1 MSSASRSYW
10 KSFAKT
16 HWEKKPLVEKNFASS
31 VRNID
36 ENQVFQMLV
45 ALSDQCRKRRSSDG
59 FKFYINGEL
68 QYDFDTIQILPRKK
82 DRSLQNYHAQM
93 AKMFPDYCL
102 VCDELLQASEEH
114 WQSLTELTR
123 DLFDAV
129 GFPNRFAELGLYL
142 GNYRKT
148 PFGVHVDGCG
158 VFSFPVVG
166 QKKFRLWT
174 SAYAKMH
181 PDLVHAFD
189 YAPFKKHSQVLT
201 VGPGDMSYWP
211 SSAWHIAESDGS
223 FSATWSLGVWLD
235 RPHRES
241 LETALAPL
249 LESKVGARG
258 KKTMLKRT
266 PALPSGQIAQ
276 LPAIYEA
283 SLSALATI
291 SKEEIHDAL
300 LKQWLEQSS
309 LEGFKT
315 PPRVISRSGSKTGA
329 EKITLGSQIRI
340 RPSRQILWA
349 HLSAEP
355 KTLFAF
361 QGTVWAFRCSKEFL
375 KLIEALNTEAVCRV
389 GDYLKT
395 TTGKRDLVHLQKLA
409 MSGAFV

>member
-1 MSSASRSYW
+1 MSSATKHFWR
-10 KSFAKT
+10 SFART
-16 HWEKKPLVEKNFASS
+16 HWEKKALVEKNFASP

-45 ALSDQCRKRRSSDG
+45 ALSDRCRKRRSSEG
-59 FKFYINGEL
+59 FKLYINGDL
-68 QYDFDTIQILPRKK
+68 QYDQDALQILPRKK

-114 WQSLTELTR
+114 WQSLNELTR
-123 DLFDAV
+123 DLFDSV

-174 SAYAKMH
+174 PAFAKKN
-181 PDLVHAFD
+181 PDLVHAHD
-189 YAPFKKHSQVLT
+189 YTQFKKHSQVLT

-235 RPHRES
+235 RSHQEN

-249 LESKVGARG
+249 LKAKVGARG
-258 KKTMLKRT
+258 KSTKLKRT
-266 PALPSGQIAQ
+266 PALPDGQIDR
-276 LPAIYEA
+276 LPAVYET
-283 SLSALATI
+283 SLDALATI
-291 SKEEIHDAL
+291 SKNEIHDSL
-300 LKQWLEQSS
+300 LRHWLQLSS
-309 LEGFKT
+309 LQGFKT
-315 PPRVISRSGSKTGA
+315 PPHAISKNL
-329 EKITLGSQIRI
+329 TLRSQIRI
-340 RPSRQILWA
+340 RPSRKIFWS
-349 HLSAEP
+349 HLKAEP
-355 KTLFAF
+355 ETLFAF
-361 QGTVWAFRCSKEFL
+361 QGELLEFRCSEEFL
-375 KLIEALNTEAVCRV
+375 NLIQALNTETVCRV
-389 GDYLKT
+389 GDYLKS
-395 TTGKRDLVHLQKLA
+395 TTGKREIKYLQKFA
-409 MSGAFV
+409 TAGAFV